1 MSYQPRF
8 AKIDP
13 LDFQLYGDILVVE
26 EFNVG
31 PMTKAVTTN
40 DGRKVELIL
49 DVGNAGG
56 ARQLGSMK
64 EDKPLLVRVL
74 LAGRGYYDA
83 EKGTTT
89 PLDEQPG
96 DILEVPKMSV
106 SWRSELCGVVASDG
120 AKLGIVKVSEILARY
135 PGEEAYRRVVAA
147 TAKGG
152 VAA

>member
-1 MSYQPRF
+1 MSYQVRF
-8 AKIDP
+8 AKIDSA
-13 LDFQLYGDILVVE
+13 DFQLYGDILVVE
-26 EFNVG
+26 EFNAG
-31 PMTKAVTTN
+31 PMTKAVQRA
-40 DGRKVELIL
+40 DGTKVELIL

-56 ARQLGSMK
+56 ARQLGTMK
-64 EDKPLLVRVL
+64 EEKPLLVRVL

-106 SWRSELCGVVASDG
+106 SWRSELCGVVADEG
-120 AKLGIVKVSEILARY
+120 QKLGIVKVAEILARY

-147 TAKGG
+147 TVKEQA
-152 VAA
+152 